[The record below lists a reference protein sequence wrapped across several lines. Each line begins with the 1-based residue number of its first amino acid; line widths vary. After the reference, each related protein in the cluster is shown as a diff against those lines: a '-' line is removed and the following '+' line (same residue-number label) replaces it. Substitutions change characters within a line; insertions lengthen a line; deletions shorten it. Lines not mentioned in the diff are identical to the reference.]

1 MSMFN
6 ANDLNY
12 TVSVKLDVV
21 ILCCVHPRTYVH
33 ICLPMLRTY
42 VLNNTLFFQMG
53 INKKPVNLI
62 HYCVAFLCHHK
73 TKHQKTSWFTDIFR
87 VYRNATTG

>member
-42 VLNNTLFFQMG
+42 VHNNT
-53 INKKPVNLI
+53 
-62 HYCVAFLCHHK
+62 FLSDGN
-73 TKHQKTSWFTDIFR
+73 Q
-87 VYRNATTG
+87 